1 MKTCPEPQIPR
12 PSLKNAYTLVEMM
25 ITLGIF
31 TFVAAGMI
39 ALHLAGLRLQNMV
52 NVKLEATEGARK
64 AVGRLVTD
72 IHSAG
77 VVNVGSWDGTKFTPA
92 GFNTLQ
98 EGNALQ
104 IYPDKTST
112 NTIILYYRGADT
124 QLKRIQTGDAA
135 PTTIAGAIT
144 NSVVFTSEDF
154 AGNILSNSYNNRVVG
169 VTLQFYQLDN
179 PMIQIGSGNVY
190 DYYQLQTR
198 VTRRAL
204 E

>member
-1 MKTCPEPQIPR
+1 MKMR
-12 PSLKNAYTLVEMM
+12 PKQSSSAQPLKHAFTLVEMM

-31 TFVAAGMI
+31 VFVAAGMI
-39 ALHLAGLRLQNMV
+39 ELHLMGLKMQNMV

-64 AVGRLVTD
+64 ALGRLVTD

-77 VVNVGSWDGTKFTPA
+77 VVDVGNWDGANFTPVA
-92 GFNTLQ
+92 FNTPQ
-98 EGNALQ
+98 QGNALE

-112 NTIILYYRGADT
+112 NTFILYYRAADNR
-124 QLKRIQTGDAA
+124 LKRIQSGDSA

-144 NSVVFTSEDF
+144 NQTVFTSEDF
-154 AGNILSNSYNNRVVG
+154 AGNILSNNFNNRVIG

-179 PMIQIGSGNVY
+179 PMIQIGPGNVY
-190 DYYQLQTR
+190 DYYRLQTR

>member
-1 MKTCPEPQIPR
+1 MRTKQSFSDR
-12 PSLKNAYTLVEMM
+12 SLKHAFTLVELM

-31 TFVAAGMI
+31 VFVAAGMLE
-39 ALHLAGLRLQNMV
+39 LHLIGLRLQNMA
-52 NVKLEATEGARK
+52 NVKLEASEGARK
-64 AVGRLVTD
+64 ALGRLVTD

-77 VVNVGSWDGTKFTPA
+77 VVYVGNWDGTKFTA
-92 GFNTLQ
+92 AAFNTPQ
-98 EGNALQ
+98 EGNALE

-112 NTIILYYRGADT
+112 NTFILYYLGADNR
-124 QLKRIQTGDAA
+124 LKRIQSGDSA

-144 NSVVFTSEDF
+144 NNIVFTSEDF
-154 AGNILSNSYNNRVVG
+154 AGNILSNNFNNRVIG
-169 VTLQFYQLDN
+169 VTLQFFQLDN
-179 PMIQIGSGNVY
+179 PMIQIGPGNVY

>member
-1 MKTCPEPQIPR
+1 MKACLDR
-12 PSLKNAYTLVEMM
+12 PAHRASLKEAYTLVEMM
-25 ITLGIF
+25 ITFGIF

-39 ALHLAGLRLQNMV
+39 ALHLTGLKLQNMV

-64 AVGRLVTD
+64 AVSRLVTD

-77 VVNVGSWDGTKFTPA
+77 VINVGNWDGTKFTA
-92 GFNTLQ
+92 AAFNTLQ

-104 IYPDKTST
+104 IYPNKT
-112 NTIILYYRGADT
+112 NTNTVIFYYRDADT

-135 PTTIAGAIT
+135 PTLIAGAIT
-144 NSVVFTSEDF
+144 NGIVFTSEDF
-154 AGNILSNSYNNRVVG
+154 NGNILSNNFNNRVVG

-179 PMIQIGSGNVY
+179 PMLRIGPGSIY